1 MSLSGRSPSGE
12 AVARAEWAGRLLVM
26 LQFGL
31 LALMG
36 WGGVGLA
43 VLI

>member
-1 MSLSGRSPSGE
+1 MSSSDRSLSVDT
-12 AVARAEWAGRLLVM
+12 AAKAEWAGRLLVM